1 MVPHAFVFMCLLIN
15 YLWNADV
22 VFIISYIT
30 LQYRKSMKKL
40 ILAALAAVIFM
51 PLCAQELDED
61 SIPTRAVIVSGDKSQ
76 PEHRSNIA
84 LMYSRE
90 NLAFEDPAAPRF
102 LFLDKKGEVAL
113 GIGGYLKAVGEYDVN
128 GAVDNNDFYTCKIP
142 VPFDPAQRQRF
153 GATAAHSTIFLKM
166 VTRPTKVGR
175 VIVYIQTNFTG
186 PSYGLRLNQAYVTV
200 GHMTLGKARSTF
212 ADGPAMAP
220 TIDDQGPSGQVTA
233 KNMLIQYISPSWSGF
248 SFAAS
253 TEVPDVTY
261 TEGMHATSISQRFPD
276 IPAYIQYA
284 WDKGSSHIRLSGIF
298 RQLSYRNLES
308 RSNHFATGYGVQ
320 LSAITFF
327 TPDFNFFGHYTYGKG
342 IASYVNDLDGLGY
355 DLIPD
360 GSTGKL
366 KAPGVAG
373 WTAGLQYNFTPK
385 LFATASYSRAQL
397 YDTAGMPGDT
407 YRYAQYIVA
416 NVFYNLWGDLR
427 IGAEYIHGTRKD
439 LSGMSGKANRLEAML
454 QYSF

>member
-1 MVPHAFVFMCLLIN
+1 
-15 YLWNADV
+15 
-22 VFIISYIT
+22 
-30 LQYRKSMKKL
+30 MKRL
-40 ILAALAAVIFM
+40 ILAAVAAVLAA
-51 PLCAQELDED
+51 PLWAQELDED
-61 SIPTRAVIVSGDKSQ
+61 SVPTRAIIVAGDKSH
-76 PEHRSNIA
+76 PDHRSNIA

-113 GIGGYLKAVGEYDVN
+113 GIGGYLKAVGEYDVD
-128 GAVDNNDFYTCKIP
+128 GAVDNNDFCTNMIP
-142 VPFDPAQRQRF
+142 VPLNPAQRQRF

-175 VIVYIQTNFTG
+175 VIVYMQTNFTG
-186 PSYGLRLNQAYVTV
+186 PSYGLRLKQAYVTV
-200 GHMTLGKARSTF
+200 GHVTLGKARSTF

-220 TIDDQGPSGQVTA
+220 TVDDQGPSGQVSA
-233 KNMLIQYISPSWSGF
+233 KNLLVQYVSPSWSGF

-253 TEVPDVTY
+253 AEVPDVSFTAG
-261 TEGMHATSISQRFPD
+261 TQASSIAQRFPD

-284 WDKGSSHIRLSGIF
+284 WDKGGSHIRLSGIM
-298 RQLSYRNLES
+298 RQLSYRNLETQT
-308 RSNHFATGYGVQ
+308 NHFVTGYGVQ

-342 IASYVNDLDGLGY
+342 IASYVNDLADLGY
-355 DLIPD
+355 DLVPA
-360 GSTGKL
+360 SAAGKL

-373 WTAGLQYNFTPK
+373 WTAGLQYNFSSK

-397 YDTAGMPGDT
+397 YDTAGMGADT
-407 YRYAQYIVA
+407 YRYAQYIAA

-427 IGAEYIHGTRKD
+427 VGVEYLHGTRKNI
-439 LSGMSGKANRLEAML
+439 SGVSGKANRLEAML

>member
-1 MVPHAFVFMCLLIN
+1 
-15 YLWNADV
+15 
-22 VFIISYIT
+22 
-30 LQYRKSMKKL
+30 MKKL
-40 ILAALAAVIFM
+40 ILAAIAATFSVSLF
-51 PLCAQELDED
+51 AREVDAD
-61 SIPTRAVIVSGDKSQ
+61 SIPSRAIIVSGDKTH
-76 PEHRSNIA
+76 PDHIGNIA
-84 LMYSRE
+84 MMYSRE

-113 GIGGYLKAVGEYDVN
+113 GIGGYLKAVGEYDFN
-128 GAVDNNDFYTCKIP
+128 GAVDNNDFYTDMIP
-142 VPFDPAQRQRF
+142 VPLNPAQRQRF

-166 VTRPTKVGR
+166 VTRPTRVGR

-186 PSYGLRLNQAYVTV
+186 PSYGLELKQAYVTV
-200 GHMTLGKARSTF
+200 GHVTLGKARSTF

-220 TIDDQGPSGQVTA
+220 TIDDQGPSGQVSS
-233 KNMLIQYISPSWSGF
+233 KNMMVQYISPSWSGF

-253 TEVPDVTY
+253 AEVPDATY
-261 TEGMHATSISQRFPD
+261 TPGNRAEAISQRFPD
-276 IPAYIQYA
+276 IPAYVQYS
-284 WDKGSSHIRLSGIF
+284 WDKGSSHIRLSGIL
-298 RQLSYRNLES
+298 RELSYRNLETS
-308 RSNHFATGYGVQ
+308 ANHFATGYGVQ
-320 LSAITFF
+320 LSTIAAI

-342 IASYVNDLDGLGY
+342 IGSYINDLADLGY

-360 GSTGKL
+360 GNGGKL
-366 KAPGVAG
+366 KAPGMAG
-373 WTAGLQYNFTPK
+373 WTAGVQYNFTPK

-397 YDTAGMPGDT
+397 YDTAGMSTDT

-439 LSGMSGKANRLEAML
+439 ISGLSGKANRVEAML

>member
-1 MVPHAFVFMCLLIN
+1 M
-15 YLWNADV
+15 
-22 VFIISYIT
+22 
-30 LQYRKSMKKL
+30 RKL
-40 ILAALAAVIFM
+40 ILAAFAAVLVM

-61 SIPTRAVIVSGDKSQ
+61 SIPTRAIIVAGDKSH
-76 PEHRSNIA
+76 PDHRNNIA

-113 GIGGYLKAVGEYDVN
+113 GIGGYLKAVGEYDVD
-128 GAVDNNDFYTCKIP
+128 GAVDNNDFYTNMIP
-142 VPFDPAQRQRF
+142 VPLNPAQRQRF

-175 VIVYIQTNFTG
+175 VIVYMQTNFTG
-186 PSYGLRLNQAYVTV
+186 PSYGLRLKQAYVTV
-200 GHMTLGKARSTF
+200 GHVTLGKARSTF
-212 ADGPAMAP
+212 ADAPAMAP
-220 TIDDQGPSGQVTA
+220 TVDDQGPSGQVTA
-233 KNMLIQYISPSWSGF
+233 KNMLVQYMSPSWNGF

-253 TEVPDVTY
+253 AELPDVSF
-261 TEGMHATSISQRFPD
+261 TEGTQSASISQRFPD

-284 WDKGSSHIRLSGIF
+284 WDKGSSHIRLSGIM
-298 RQLSYRNLES
+298 RQLSYRNLATQ
-308 RSNHFATGYGVQ
+308 SNHFVTGYGVQ
-320 LSAITFF
+320 ISAITFF

-342 IASYVNDLDGLGY
+342 IASYVNDLADLGY
-355 DLIPD
+355 DLIPSSAA
-360 GSTGKL
+360 GAL

-373 WTAGLQYNFTPK
+373 WTAGLQYNFSPK

-397 YDTAGMPGDT
+397 YDASGMGADT
-407 YRYAQYIVA
+407 YRYAQYIAA

-427 IGAEYIHGTRKD
+427 IGAEYLHGTRKNI
-439 LSGMSGKANRLEAML
+439 SGISGNANRFEAML

>member
-1 MVPHAFVFMCLLIN
+1 M
-15 YLWNADV
+15 
-22 VFIISYIT
+22 
-30 LQYRKSMKKL
+30 RKL
-40 ILAALAAVIFM
+40 ILAAFAAVLVM

-61 SIPTRAVIVSGDKSQ
+61 SIPTRAIIVAGDKSH
-76 PEHRSNIA
+76 PDHRNNIA

-113 GIGGYLKAVGEYDVN
+113 GIGGYLKAVGEYDVD
-128 GAVDNNDFYTCKIP
+128 GAVDNNDFYTNMIP
-142 VPFDPAQRQRF
+142 VPLNPAQRQRF

-175 VIVYIQTNFTG
+175 VIVYMQTNFTG
-186 PSYGLRLNQAYVTV
+186 PSYGLRLKQAYVTV
-200 GHMTLGKARSTF
+200 GHVTLGKARSTF
-212 ADGPAMAP
+212 ADAPAMAP
-220 TIDDQGPSGQVTA
+220 TVDDQGPSGQVTA
-233 KNMLIQYISPSWSGF
+233 KNMLVQYMSPSWNGF

-253 TEVPDVTY
+253 AELPDVSF
-261 TEGMHATSISQRFPD
+261 TEGAQSASISQRFPD

-284 WDKGSSHIRLSGIF
+284 WDKGSSHIRFSGIM
-298 RQLSYRNLES
+298 RQLSYRNLATQ
-308 RSNHFATGYGVQ
+308 SNHFVTGYGVQ
-320 LSAITFF
+320 ISAITFF

-342 IASYVNDLDGLGY
+342 IASYVNDLADLGY
-355 DLIPD
+355 DLIPSSAA
-360 GSTGKL
+360 GTL

-373 WTAGLQYNFTPK
+373 WTAGLQYNFSPK

-397 YDTAGMPGDT
+397 YDTAGMSADT
-407 YRYAQYIVA
+407 YRYAQYIAA

-427 IGAEYIHGTRKD
+427 IGAEYLHGTRKNI
-439 LSGMSGKANRLEAML
+439 SGISGKANRFEAML

>member
-1 MVPHAFVFMCLLIN
+1 M
-15 YLWNADV
+15 
-22 VFIISYIT
+22 
-30 LQYRKSMKKL
+30 RKL
-40 ILAALAAVIFM
+40 ILAAFAAVLVM

-61 SIPTRAVIVSGDKSQ
+61 SIPTRAIIVAGDKSH
-76 PEHRSNIA
+76 PDHRNNIA

-113 GIGGYLKAVGEYDVN
+113 GIGGYLKAVGEYDVD
-128 GAVDNNDFYTCKIP
+128 GAVDNNDFYTNMIP
-142 VPFDPAQRQRF
+142 VPLNPAQRQRF

-175 VIVYIQTNFTG
+175 VIVYMQTNFTG
-186 PSYGLRLNQAYVTV
+186 PSYGLRLKQAYVTV
-200 GHMTLGKARSTF
+200 GHVTLGKARSTF
-212 ADGPAMAP
+212 ADAPAMAP
-220 TIDDQGPSGQVTA
+220 TVDDQGPSGQVTA
-233 KNMLIQYISPSWSGF
+233 KNMLVQYMSPSWNGF

-253 TEVPDVTY
+253 AELPDVSF
-261 TEGMHATSISQRFPD
+261 TEGTQSASISQRFPD

-284 WDKGSSHIRLSGIF
+284 WDKGSSHIRLSGIM
-298 RQLSYRNLES
+298 RQLSYRNLATQ
-308 RSNHFATGYGVQ
+308 SNHFVTGYGVQ
-320 LSAITFF
+320 ISAITFF

-342 IASYVNDLDGLGY
+342 IASYVNDLADLGY
-355 DLIPD
+355 DLIPSSAA
-360 GSTGKL
+360 GAL

-397 YDTAGMPGDT
+397 YDTAGMSADT
-407 YRYAQYIVA
+407 YRYAQYIAA

-427 IGAEYIHGTRKD
+427 VGAEYLHGTRKNV
-439 LSGMSGKANRLEAML
+439 SGISGKANRFEAML

>member
-1 MVPHAFVFMCLLIN
+1 M
-15 YLWNADV
+15 
-22 VFIISYIT
+22 
-30 LQYRKSMKKL
+30 RKL
-40 ILAALAAVIFM
+40 ILAAFAAVLVL

-61 SIPTRAVIVSGDKSQ
+61 SIPTRAIIVAGDKSH
-76 PEHRSNIA
+76 PDHRNNIA

-113 GIGGYLKAVGEYDVN
+113 GIGGYLKAVGEYDVD
-128 GAVDNNDFYTCKIP
+128 GAVDNNDFYTNMIP
-142 VPFDPAQRQRF
+142 VPLNPAQRQRF

-175 VIVYIQTNFTG
+175 VIVYMQTNFTG
-186 PSYGLRLNQAYVTV
+186 PSYGLRLKQAYVTV
-200 GHMTLGKARSTF
+200 GHVTLGKARSTF
-212 ADGPAMAP
+212 ADAPAMAP
-220 TIDDQGPSGQVTA
+220 TVDDQGPSGQVTA
-233 KNMLIQYISPSWSGF
+233 KNMLVQYMSPSWNGF

-253 TEVPDVTY
+253 AELPDVSF
-261 TEGMHATSISQRFPD
+261 TEGTQSASISQRFPD

-284 WDKGSSHIRLSGIF
+284 WDKGSSHIRLSGIM
-298 RQLSYRNLES
+298 RQLSYRNLATQ
-308 RSNHFATGYGVQ
+308 SNHFVTGYGVQ
-320 LSAITFF
+320 ISAITFF

-342 IASYVNDLDGLGY
+342 IASYVNDLADLGY
-355 DLIPD
+355 DLIPSSAA
-360 GSTGKL
+360 GAL

-397 YDTAGMPGDT
+397 YDTAGMSADT
-407 YRYAQYIVA
+407 YRYAQYIAA

-427 IGAEYIHGTRKD
+427 IGAEYLHGTRKNI
-439 LSGMSGKANRLEAML
+439 SGISGKANRFEAML

>member
-1 MVPHAFVFMCLLIN
+1 M
-15 YLWNADV
+15 
-22 VFIISYIT
+22 
-30 LQYRKSMKKL
+30 RKL
-40 ILAALAAVIFM
+40 ILAAFAAVLVM

-61 SIPTRAVIVSGDKSQ
+61 SIPTRAIIVAGDKSH
-76 PEHRSNIA
+76 PDHRNNIA

-113 GIGGYLKAVGEYDVN
+113 GIGGYLKAVGEYDVD
-128 GAVDNNDFYTCKIP
+128 GAVDNNDFYTNMIP
-142 VPFDPAQRQRF
+142 VPLNPAQRQRF

-175 VIVYIQTNFTG
+175 VIVYMQTNFTG
-186 PSYGLRLNQAYVTV
+186 PSYGLRLKQAYVTV
-200 GHMTLGKARSTF
+200 GHVTLGKARSSF
-212 ADGPAMAP
+212 ADAPAMAP
-220 TIDDQGPSGQVTA
+220 TVDDQGPSGQVTA
-233 KNMLIQYISPSWSGF
+233 KNMLVQYMSPSWNGF

-253 TEVPDVTY
+253 AELPDVSF
-261 TEGMHATSISQRFPD
+261 TEGTQSASISQRFPD

-284 WDKGSSHIRLSGIF
+284 WDKGSSHIRLSGIM
-298 RQLSYRNLES
+298 RQLSYRNLATQ
-308 RSNHFATGYGVQ
+308 SNHFVTGYGVQ
-320 LSAITFF
+320 ISAITFF

-342 IASYVNDLDGLGY
+342 IASYVNDLADLGY
-355 DLIPD
+355 DLIPSSAA
-360 GSTGKL
+360 GAL

-397 YDTAGMPGDT
+397 YDTARMSADT
-407 YRYAQYIVA
+407 YRYAQYIAA

-427 IGAEYIHGTRKD
+427 IGAEYLHGTRKNI
-439 LSGMSGKANRLEAML
+439 SGISGKANRFEAML

>member
-1 MVPHAFVFMCLLIN
+1 M
-15 YLWNADV
+15 
-22 VFIISYIT
+22 
-30 LQYRKSMKKL
+30 RKL
-40 ILAALAAVIFM
+40 ILAAFAAVLVM

-61 SIPTRAVIVSGDKSQ
+61 SIPTRAIIVAGDKSH
-76 PEHRSNIA
+76 PDHRNNIA

-113 GIGGYLKAVGEYDVN
+113 GIGGYLKAVGEYDVD
-128 GAVDNNDFYTCKIP
+128 GAVDNNDFYTNMIP
-142 VPFDPAQRQRF
+142 VPLNPAQRQRF

-175 VIVYIQTNFTG
+175 VIVYMQTNFTG
-186 PSYGLRLNQAYVTV
+186 PSYGLRLKQAYVTV
-200 GHMTLGKARSTF
+200 GHVTLGKARSTF
-212 ADGPAMAP
+212 ADAPAMAP
-220 TIDDQGPSGQVTA
+220 TVDDQGPSGQVTA
-233 KNMLIQYISPSWSGF
+233 KNMLVQYMSPSWNGF

-253 TEVPDVTY
+253 AELPDVSF
-261 TEGMHATSISQRFPD
+261 TEGSQSASISQRFPD

-284 WDKGSSHIRLSGIF
+284 WDKGSSHIRLSGIM
-298 RQLSYRNLES
+298 RQLSYRNLATQ
-308 RSNHFATGYGVQ
+308 SNHFVTGYGVQ
-320 LSAITFF
+320 ISAITFF

-342 IASYVNDLDGLGY
+342 IASYVNDLADLGY
-355 DLIPD
+355 DLIPSSAA
-360 GSTGKL
+360 GAL

-397 YDTAGMPGDT
+397 YDTAGMSADT
-407 YRYAQYIVA
+407 YRYAQYIAA

-427 IGAEYIHGTRKD
+427 IGAEYLHGTRKNI
-439 LSGMSGKANRLEAML
+439 SGISGKANRFEAML

>member
-1 MVPHAFVFMCLLIN
+1 M
-15 YLWNADV
+15 
-22 VFIISYIT
+22 
-30 LQYRKSMKKL
+30 RKL
-40 ILAALAAVIFM
+40 ILAAFAAVLVM

-61 SIPTRAVIVSGDKSQ
+61 SIPTRAIIVAGDKSH
-76 PEHRSNIA
+76 PDHRNNIA

-113 GIGGYLKAVGEYDVN
+113 GIGGYLKAVGEYDVD
-128 GAVDNNDFYTCKIP
+128 GAVDNNDFYTNMIP
-142 VPFDPAQRQRF
+142 VPLNPAQRQRF

-175 VIVYIQTNFTG
+175 VIVYMQTNFTG
-186 PSYGLRLNQAYVTV
+186 PSYGLRLKQAYVTV
-200 GHMTLGKARSTF
+200 GHVTLGKARSTF
-212 ADGPAMAP
+212 ADAPAMAP
-220 TIDDQGPSGQVTA
+220 TVDDQGPSGQVTA
-233 KNMLIQYISPSWSGF
+233 KNMLVQYMSPSWNGF

-253 TEVPDVTY
+253 AELPDVSF
-261 TEGMHATSISQRFPD
+261 TEGTQSASISQRFPD

-284 WDKGSSHIRLSGIF
+284 WDKGSSHIRLSGIM
-298 RQLSYRNLES
+298 RQLSYRNLATQ
-308 RSNHFATGYGVQ
+308 SNHFVTGYGVQ
-320 LSAITFF
+320 ISAITFF

-342 IASYVNDLDGLGY
+342 IASYVNDLADLGY
-355 DLIPD
+355 DLIPSSAA
-360 GSTGKL
+360 GAL

-373 WTAGLQYNFTPK
+373 WTAGLQYNFSPK

-397 YDTAGMPGDT
+397 YDASGMGADT
-407 YRYAQYIVA
+407 YRYAQYIAA

-427 IGAEYIHGTRKD
+427 IGAEYLHGTRKNI
-439 LSGMSGKANRLEAML
+439 SGISGKANRFEAML

>member
-1 MVPHAFVFMCLLIN
+1 M
-15 YLWNADV
+15 
-22 VFIISYIT
+22 
-30 LQYRKSMKKL
+30 RKL
-40 ILAALAAVIFM
+40 ILAAFAAVLVM

-61 SIPTRAVIVSGDKSQ
+61 SIPTRAIIVAGDKSH
-76 PEHRSNIA
+76 PDHRNNIA

-113 GIGGYLKAVGEYDVN
+113 GIGGYLKAVGEYDVD
-128 GAVDNNDFYTCKIP
+128 GAVDNNDFYTNMIP
-142 VPFDPAQRQRF
+142 VPLNPAQRQRF

-175 VIVYIQTNFTG
+175 VIVYMQTNFTG
-186 PSYGLRLNQAYVTV
+186 PSYGLRLKQAYVTV
-200 GHMTLGKARSTF
+200 GHVTLGKARSTF
-212 ADGPAMAP
+212 ADAPAMAP
-220 TIDDQGPSGQVTA
+220 TVDDQGPSGQVTA
-233 KNMLIQYISPSWSGF
+233 KNMLVQYMSPSWNGF

-253 TEVPDVTY
+253 AELPDVSF
-261 TEGMHATSISQRFPD
+261 TEGTQSASISQRFPD

-284 WDKGSSHIRLSGIF
+284 WDKGSSHIRLSGIM
-298 RQLSYRNLES
+298 RQLSYRNLATQ
-308 RSNHFATGYGVQ
+308 SNHFVTGYGVQ
-320 LSAITFF
+320 ISAITFF

-342 IASYVNDLDGLGY
+342 IASYVNDLADLGY
-355 DLIPD
+355 DLIPSSAA
-360 GSTGKL
+360 GAL

-397 YDTAGMPGDT
+397 YDTAGMSADT
-407 YRYAQYIVA
+407 YRYAQYIAA

-427 IGAEYIHGTRKD
+427 IGAEYLHGTRKNI
-439 LSGMSGKANRLEAML
+439 SGISGKANRFEAML

>member
-1 MVPHAFVFMCLLIN
+1 M
-15 YLWNADV
+15 
-22 VFIISYIT
+22 
-30 LQYRKSMKKL
+30 RKL
-40 ILAALAAVIFM
+40 ILAAFAAVLVM

-61 SIPTRAVIVSGDKSQ
+61 SIPTRAIIVAGDKSH
-76 PEHRSNIA
+76 PDHRNNIA

-113 GIGGYLKAVGEYDVN
+113 GIGGYLKAVGEYDVD
-128 GAVDNNDFYTCKIP
+128 GAVDNNDFYTNVIP
-142 VPFDPAQRQRF
+142 VPLNPAQRQRF

-175 VIVYIQTNFTG
+175 VIVYMQTNFTG
-186 PSYGLRLNQAYVTV
+186 PSYGLRLKQAYVTV
-200 GHMTLGKARSTF
+200 GHVTLGKARSTF
-212 ADGPAMAP
+212 ADAPAMAP
-220 TIDDQGPSGQVTA
+220 TVDDQGPSGQVTA
-233 KNMLIQYISPSWSGF
+233 KNMLVQYMSPSWNGF

-253 TEVPDVTY
+253 AELPDVSF
-261 TEGMHATSISQRFPD
+261 TEGTQSASISQRFPD

-284 WDKGSSHIRLSGIF
+284 WDKGSSHIRLSGIM
-298 RQLSYRNLES
+298 RQLSYRNLATQ
-308 RSNHFATGYGVQ
+308 SNHFVTGYGVQ
-320 LSAITFF
+320 ISAITFF

-342 IASYVNDLDGLGY
+342 IASYVNDLADLGY
-355 DLIPD
+355 DLIPSSAA
-360 GSTGKL
+360 GAL

-397 YDTAGMPGDT
+397 YDTAGMSADT
-407 YRYAQYIVA
+407 YRYAQYIAA

-427 IGAEYIHGTRKD
+427 IGAEYLHGTRKNI
-439 LSGMSGKANRLEAML
+439 SGISGKANRFEAML